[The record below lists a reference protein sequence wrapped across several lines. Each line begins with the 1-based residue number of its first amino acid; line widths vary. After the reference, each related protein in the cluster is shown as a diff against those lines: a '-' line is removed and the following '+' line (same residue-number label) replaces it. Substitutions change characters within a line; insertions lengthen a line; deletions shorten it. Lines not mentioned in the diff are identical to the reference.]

1 MISHAFRQRNL
12 ISDMIRRKDMYEFLH
27 HSVDIEMGKI
37 FNKRGFMI
45 TFTYLI

>member
-1 MISHAFRQRNL
+1 MISHAFN
-12 ISDMIRRKDMYEFLH
+12 IRHDKENDFNMYEFLH

-37 FNKRGFMI
+37 LNKRGFMI